1 MGSTQSTWGTIKKNK
16 QTKSMKAITIL
27 LIALAINA
35 SMSVTFVGIQKADCH
50 PCALAGRNL
59 DAAREGIAREG
70 MFDEAVRA
78 RLSEHKE
85 KEERD
90 AREEKRNLVGL
101 DSCNWSGCLVHQR
114 VDARRMLGV
123 EGAPEIC
130 CPQGN
135 GNSPMCYENMT
146 VSLE

>member
-59 DAAREGIAREG
+59 DASREGIAREGIAREG

-78 RLSEHKE
+78 RLSYTKKKKKE
-85 KEERD
+85 MQEKK
-90 AREEKRNLVGL
+90 REIL
-101 DSCNWSGCLVHQR
+101 
-114 VDARRMLGV
+114 
-123 EGAPEIC
+123 
-130 CPQGN
+130 
-135 GNSPMCYENMT
+135 
-146 VSLE
+146 